1 VQVSLTA
8 WAATDKKLG
17 FRWVALLV
25 AGIALILFGGFWAV
39 IGGVLTT
46 VGETAPD
53 RRAGFTCALAGGA
66 APFLVGLLLLAQG
79 IRTQRRLAK
88 LRELA
93 AFARQHPRVSSEAVA
108 EALSISRHAAELLV
122 LDAASRGVLVDDPP
136 DASLAERSA
145 RALADTRVASAGSP
159 IARLVPAQVGA
170 LPAGTLPLGLVL
182 AGTWSIEGF
191 LGAGGMG
198 HVYDVRHVR
207 TGRRYALKT
216 MLPDARVSL
225 DALKR
230 FEREARAA
238 SALGHPGIV
247 AVHDFDRHAFEHGSL
262 DFLVMD
268 RLEGET
274 LEDRLRKRG
283 SLEWAE
289 ASTIAREIASALA
302 AAHDAGLLH
311 RDVKPANVFLAR
323 DARGERAVLLDF
335 GLAKPIDDALAS
347 RITATGAAVGTPL
360 YMSPEQ
366 ARGDALD
373 VRTDVYG
380 LAATLYEMV
389 TGAPPFLEPTVARAY
404 HRLLSEPAL
413 PASQLAPRPLP
424 AELDVLLGAALAKDP
439 DARPSD
445 ARAFAAALGAVAA

>member
-1 VQVSLTA
+1 MQVSITA

-25 AGIALILFGGFWAV
+25 GGIALILFGGFWGV

-46 VGETAPD
+46 IGETAPD

-66 APFLVGLLLLAQG
+66 APFLIGLLLLAQG

-93 AFARQHPRVSSEAVA
+93 AFARQHPHVSAEAVA

-122 LDAASRGVLVDDPP
+122 LDAASRGVLVDDLSETSTT
-136 DASLAERSA
+136 DRSA
-145 RALADTRVASAGSP
+145 RALADTRVASAVSP
-159 IARLVPAQVGA
+159 IARVVPAQVGA
-170 LPAGTLPLGLVL
+170 LPSGTLPLGLVL
-182 AGTWSIEGF
+182 AGTWSVEGF

-216 MLPDARVSL
+216 MLPDARLSV
-225 DALKR
+225 DALRR

-247 AVHDFDRHAFEHGSL
+247 AVHDFDRHTFEHGSL

-335 GLAKPIDDALAS
+335 GLAKPIDDALSS
-347 RITATGAAVGTPL
+347 RITVTGAAVGTPL

-424 AELDVLLGAALAKDP
+424 AELDALLGAALAKDP